1 MATERYEFILLSP
14 EAEVSIGQ
22 DSHKSIL
29 KEYKISSDG
38 EKQKR
43 LNDIGKRLAGVS
55 DQKAYDYHFFLIEK
69 DELNAFTTP
78 GGYVYFFTGLF
89 DKLETDDAIASV
101 VAHEIG
107 HNSARHIAKKFQA
120 ALGYKI
126 VGSIILSTVDM
137 GGAFATQI
145 ASMSASALMNI
156 VSASFS
162 RQDEYEAD
170 SLSVKYM
177 FLAGYDL
184 NGIIESFDILMAESK
199 GSSVPAWLRTHPF
212 IEDRIEVV
220 KEEIVFAPYRY
231 KEIQKNK

>member
-1 MATERYEFILLSP
+1 MTNKHRYRSLFLIFCFLLISLFLNGCARFKAYNVATERYEFILLSP

-89 DKLETDDAIASV
+89 DKLETDV
-101 VAHEIG
+101 
-107 HNSARHIAKKFQA
+107 
-120 ALGYKI
+120 YK
-126 VGSIILSTVDM
+126 
-137 GGAFATQI
+137 
-145 ASMSASALMNI
+145 
-156 VSASFS
+156 
-162 RQDEYEAD
+162 
-170 SLSVKYM
+170 
-177 FLAGYDL
+177 
-184 NGIIESFDILMAESK
+184 NGLDWGLHFKI
-199 GSSVPAWLRTHPF
+199 
-212 IEDRIEVV
+212 
-220 KEEIVFAPYRY
+220 
-231 KEIQKNK
+231 